1 MYGNFSDRMA
11 TVLEYVNE
19 EALRLGDEKIGVEH
33 LMLGIIRE
41 GEGTAVRTLNVLGL
55 EMRDLKRIIE
65 EIVSVNKSKTLK
77 FDINE
82 KGLTKQTKNILDK
95 CLIELQSTDEKKIK
109 TIHILLSIMRDKN
122 NIVFSTLNKLRL
134 DYDKILETYLN
145 IQDKYSDNDDQG
157 PTNDDDLFEEPK
169 KEKVS
174 HSNKRSKTPTLDNF
188 GRDLTLLAEENKLD
202 PIVGRHKEIERV
214 SQILSRRKKNNPILI
229 GEPGVGKSA
238 MQKV

>member
-1 MYGNFSDRMA
+1 MWKFSDRMA
-11 TVLEYVNE
+11 QLEYVNE

-55 EMRDLKRIIE
+55 EMGDLKRIIE

-77 FDINE
+77 FNSNE

-145 IQDKYSDNDDQG
+145 IQDKYSDKDDQG
-157 PTNDDDLFEEPK
+157 SSNDDDLFEEPK
-169 KEKVS
+169 KEKVPYS
-174 HSNKRSKTPTLDNF
+174 KNRSKTPTLDNF
-188 GRDLTLLAEENKLD
+188 EILTFLAEENKLD

-214 SQILSRRKKNNPILI
+214 SQILSKEKNNPILI
-229 GEPGVGKSA
+229 GGRCR
-238 MQKV
+238 KVCYIEGLA

>member
-55 EMRDLKRIIE
+55 EMGDLKRIIE

-77 FDINE
+77 FNSNE

-95 CLIELQSTDEKKIK
+95 CLIELQSTDEKKIEGQ
-109 TIHILLSIMRDKN
+109 L
-122 NIVFSTLNKLRL
+122 
-134 DYDKILETYLN
+134 
-145 IQDKYSDNDDQG
+145 
-157 PTNDDDLFEEPK
+157 LFENFYEQSYLIPELRKAQYLLKIEGGGFDVNNLLK
-169 KEKVS
+169 KLNEIDSVISSYRTEISSIK
-174 HSNKRSKTPTLDNF
+174 SKYN
-188 GRDLTLLAEENKLD
+188 
-202 PIVGRHKEIERV
+202 
-214 SQILSRRKKNNPILI
+214 LI
-229 GEPGVGKSA
+229 FE
-238 MQKV
+238 